1 MGIRL
6 SIYEF
11 NPEDAKRFA
20 QEQGIKYREYGD
32 ELRLKYCPYCRNK
45 TNDKDTFAINLKTGQ
60 FKCLRASCGAH
71 GNMYTLSKDF
81 DFSLG
86 VEIDEYM
93 NRRKRYRD
101 LARYPRP
108 EVRTPAIE
116 YMESRGISKAI
127 TERYGITTQKDR
139 DNILVFPFFDEHNK
153 MQFVKY
159 RKTDFD
165 KTKDKNKE
173 WCEANCRPILFG
185 MDQCDATKSDTL
197 ILTEGQIDSLSV
209 AEAGLPNAVSVP
221 TGAKGFTWV
230 PYCWDFMTQFKTL
243 VIFGDCEN
251 GKITLLDEMAGRF
264 PGTVKHVRM
273 DDYHGHK
280 DANEILRAEGAEV
293 VRNAVANAV
302 PVENPRIKPLASVRR
317 KDWSE
322 VPHFDSGLP
331 SLDELVGGLYLGQL
345 VILTGQRGLGKST
358 FASQVGVFAVK
369 AGYRTFFYS
378 GELNDWQFQGWFER
392 QVAGKD
398 HVQAITAKTG
408 YIRHSINAEC
418 EADIVNWY
426 EDSVFIYDN
435 DIVRDFDSEEEALT
449 VTLKQV
455 IQQYDCKV
463 LVIDN
468 LMTAMDD
475 NVKVDPYRLQS
486 QFVKKLAAMAK
497 AYEVLI
503 ILIAHPRKFGR
514 NDGEDF
520 TNDDIAG
527 SGNIP
532 NLADLIL
539 VYQKPTER
547 EAQGRERIV
556 RKLSVTKNRI
566 NGRSKD
572 IMLCFDEASKRI
584 AEDVD
589 GLNFRL
595 GWEDGAE
602 PEFESMDDMENIP
615 F

>member
-1 MGIRL
+1 MK
-6 SIYEF
+6 IYSF
-11 NPEDAKRFA
+11 DPNDARRFA
-20 QEQGIKYREYGD
+20 KEKGIKAFERGN
-32 ELRLKYCPYCRNK
+32 ELVFKHCPYCRSS
-45 TNDKDTFAINLKTGQ
+45 DKDTFAINLETGQ
-60 FKCLRASCGAH
+60 FKCLRASCGVK
-71 GNMYTLSKDF
+71 GNMYTLAKDF

-86 VEIDEYM
+86 TEVDEYISR
-93 NRRKRYRD
+93 RRKYRD
-101 LARYPRP
+101 MTRYPRP
-108 EVRTPAIE
+108 ETRTPAVV

-127 TERYGITTQKDR
+127 TERYGITSQKEH
-139 DNILVFPFFDEHNK
+139 DNIIVFPFFDEYGK

-159 RKTDFD
+159 RKADFD

-173 WCEANCRPILFG
+173 WCERDCRPILFG
-185 MDQCDATKSDTL
+185 MDQCDPNKSDTL
-197 ILTEGQIDSLSV
+197 IITEGQIDSLSV

-243 VIFGDCEN
+243 VVFGDCEN
-251 GKITLLDEMAGRF
+251 GHITLLEELSARF
-264 PGTVKHVRM
+264 PGTVKHVRI

-280 DANEILRAEGAEV
+280 DANELLLAEGAEV

-317 KDWSE
+317 KDWSD
-322 VPHFDSGLP
+322 VPHFESGLP
-331 SLDELVGGLYLGQL
+331 SLDKLIGGLYLGQL

-358 FASQVGVFAVK
+358 FASQLGAFAVR

-378 GELNDWQFQGWFER
+378 GELNDWQLQSWFER
-392 QVAGKD
+392 QVAGGR
-398 HVQAITAKTG
+398 HINAVRAKTG
-408 YIRHSINAEC
+408 YIRFTVDARYEHSI
-418 EADIVNWY
+418 VKWY
-426 EDSVFIYDN
+426 EDGVFIYDN
-435 DIVRDFDSEEEALT
+435 DITKDYDSEEEALLE
-449 VTLKQV
+449 TLKQV
-455 IQQYDCKV
+455 IRQYDCKV

-475 NVKVDPYRLQS
+475 DAHSDVYRLQS
-486 QFVKKLAAMAK
+486 QFVKKLAGMAK

-532 NLADLIL
+532 NLADIIL

-547 EAQGRERIV
+547 EMQGAERIV
-556 RKLSVTKNRI
+556 RKLSITKNRI
-566 NGRSKD
+566 NGKEDD
-572 IMLCFDEASKRI
+572 ILLCFDEASKRI
-584 AEDVD
+584 AEEPE
-589 GLNFRL
+589 GLDFLL
-595 GWEDGAE
+595 GWESGVE
-602 PEFESMDDMENIP
+602 PEADNNMEDIP